1 MTFFALYCD
10 SGDIV
15 TEEEKRQGRCCFT
28 GHRPEKLLRSEVQIR
43 AALAQA
49 IAKAL
54 ADGKRTFLTGM
65 ARGVDIWAAEIV
77 LKVRDA
83 DPSVHLICALPHPN
97 FEKRWSRHWQ
107 QRYAAILQ
115 AADLVKIISSTF
127 SISSYQKRN
136 AWMVDHASLVIA
148 VYSGVNGG
156 TRKTIAYARQQGVP
170 IDMIVVP
177 DAPHR

>member
-1 MTFFALYCD
+1 MT
-10 SGDIV
+10 
-15 TEEEKRQGRCCFT
+15 TEEEKRQGCCCFT
-28 GHRPEKLLRSEVQIR
+28 GHRPVKLLRSEVQIK

-77 LKVRDA
+77 LKVRDD
-83 DPSVHLICALPHPN
+83 DPSVHLICVLPHPN
-97 FEKRWSRHWQ
+97 FEKRWSKHWQ
-107 QRYAAILQ
+107 QRYDAILQ
-115 AADLVKIISSTF
+115 SADLVKIISSTF

-148 VYSGVNGG
+148 VYSGVNGS
-156 TRKTIAYARQQGVP
+156 TRKTITYARQQGIP
-170 IDMIVVP
+170 IDMIAVP
-177 DAPHR
+177 SAPHR